1 LILFNCQGAVGF
13 LPTPL
18 SHTKQEK
25 AIQIADFSHIDIRAT
40 PRNGTK
46 SPRHLPNSASG
57 ADYA

>member
-1 LILFNCQGAVGF
+1 